1 MTTMTTSSAPPENG
15 NNSDQIGPPSEIAPI
30 IAKYHFYNDLIA
42 GVLSIVLNF
51 LLVFVVTK
59 RIASASKVF
68 KKVLSLSKLFE
79 ILFSTSYIMTA
90 PVRFETRWRFAT
102 FPLQVFT
109 SIAIKPTFSG
119 LMIVNTGWQFNFL
132 CSLLFLS
139 AALVLLTQ
147 QIFLAPWSYYI
158 RYSQVCRKDGVKCT
172 DIFTIIFV
180 NLIFQV
186 LTSVCLCYASIP
198 TDIDISSLSE
208 TAKRFTGTDVAFL
221 LLSYTKQITTT
232 KEKINQIVSI
242 ISGFGY
248 LASLL
253 LSVFIMIFCT
263 VKINMKVRESKN
275 TSNNLLALQKKMN
288 RVLLTQFFC
297 PLIFIQVPFYY
308 SVLGPIAGLSQ
319 GLLTDFLPLLFAWD
333 PVINTLAIFILNS
346 EIRNALIGKQRA
358 SATSD
363 ARRSIVNEN

>member
-1 MTTMTTSSAPPENG
+1 MATSAPPENG
-15 NNSDQIGPPSEIAPI
+15 SNSDQIGPPSEIAPI

-90 PVRFETRWRFAT
+90 PV
-102 FPLQVFT
+102 FT

-158 RYSQVCRKDGVKCT
+158 RYAQVCRKDSVKCS

-198 TDIDISSLSE
+198 TAIDISSLSE
-208 TAKRFTGTDVAFL
+208 TARKFTGIDVAFL

-232 KEKINQIVSI
+232 KERINQIVSI

-288 RVLLTQFFC
+288 RVLLTQ
-297 PLIFIQVPFYY
+297 VRHMN
-308 SVLGPIAGLSQ
+308 SQ
-319 GLLTDFLPLLFAWD
+319 
-333 PVINTLAIFILNS
+333 I
-346 EIRNALIGKQRA
+346 
-358 SATSD
+358 
-363 ARRSIVNEN
+363 